1 MLVKP
6 RSRLRCAEGAGL
18 EEHHQ
23 PNDNQRRSS
32 AFSGVL
38 ISLLLSAISTM
49 IKSKAEAQAY
59 VRLTPRPTHI
69 RSGLAHTK
77 VPHALLRGRRA
88 PRRMGPILTL
98 GISQPSPATVT
109 HPPWIAVLFSS
120 CLLQSLKL
128 SAPRQS
134 RSTSTAKKC
143 FESRFPHYGSSLVST
158 AIHANA
164 LASVFA

>member
-6 RSRLRCAEGAGL
+6 RSRSRCAEGAGL

-49 IKSKAEAQAY
+49 IKSKAGAPSY
-59 VRLTPRPTHI
+59 VRLTPQPTHI

-88 PRRMGPILTL
+88 PRRMGPILAL

-109 HPPWIAVLFSS
+109 HPPWIAVFSS

-134 RSTSTAKKC
+134 GSRRFAGSATERPRACAPWRRSRCGAVG
-143 FESRFPHYGSSLVST
+143 P
-158 AIHANA
+158 
-164 LASVFA
+164 

>member
-1 MLVKP
+1 MITEWVTFLKP
-6 RSRLRCAEGAGL
+6 CAFGAPRADSGL
-18 EEHHQ
+18 DQHHQ

-49 IKSKAEAQAY
+49 IKSKAGAPSY
-59 VRLTPRPTHI
+59 VRLTPQPTHI

-88 PRRMGPILTL
+88 PRRMGPILAL

-109 HPPWIAVLFSS
+109 HPPWIAVFSS

-134 RSTSTAKKC
+134 GSRRFAGSATEQPRACAPWRRSRCGAVG
-143 FESRFPHYGSSLVST
+143 P
-158 AIHANA
+158 
-164 LASVFA
+164 

>member
-6 RSRLRCAEGAGL
+6 RSRSRCAEGAGR

-49 IKSKAEAQAY
+49 IN
-59 VRLTPRPTHI
+59 
-69 RSGLAHTK
+69 
-77 VPHALLRGRRA
+77 
-88 PRRMGPILTL
+88 PRRSPKLRAADAATNSYPVGSCPYQGPSCVTARAKGSKEDGTNLDTRHLSAKSGHGHASTL
-98 GISQPSPATVT
+98 DSGV
-109 HPPWIAVLFSS
+109 SS

-134 RSTSTAKKC
+134 G
-143 FESRFPHYGSSLVST
+143 SRRFAGSAT
-158 AIHANA
+158 EQPRACAP
-164 LASVFA
+164 